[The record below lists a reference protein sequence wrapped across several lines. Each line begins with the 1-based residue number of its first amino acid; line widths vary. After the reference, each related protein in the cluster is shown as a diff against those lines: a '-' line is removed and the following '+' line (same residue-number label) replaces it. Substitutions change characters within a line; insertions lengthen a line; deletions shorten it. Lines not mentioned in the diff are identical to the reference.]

1 MSNAS
6 GSSRHSFP
14 LALMIVVLTGCAVL
28 AAVVAPVVRN
38 FKLEDWFDNS
48 RQIAGAALVTLL
60 GGALLGKII
69 GLHQFHRK
77 SGVVFGAVMGAMIAP
92 AAALLMT
99 VDRKSV
105 GPVVQ
110 AVLIG
115 CAILIATA
123 WFIRPP
129 LPADDKEE
137 VIDAV
142 EAEPVRKM

>member
-1 MSNAS
+1 MSDAPGS
-6 GSSRHSFP
+6 GRHSFP
-14 LALMIVVLTGCAVL
+14 LALMIVVLTSCAVL
-28 AAVVAPVVRN
+28 AAVIAPVARN
-38 FKLEDWFDNS
+38 FRVDDWFDNT
-48 RQIAGAALVTLL
+48 RQIAGAGVATLL
-60 GGALLGKII
+60 GGALLGMII
-69 GLHQFHRK
+69 GLHQFDRK
-77 SGVVFGAVMGAMIAP
+77 SGIMFGALIGAMIAP

-129 LPADDKEE
+129 LRSDDKEE
-137 VIDAV
+137 VIEAV
-142 EAEPVRKM
+142 EAEPLRKM

>member
-1 MSNAS
+1 
-6 GSSRHSFP
+6 
-14 LALMIVVLTGCAVL
+14 MIVVITGCAVL

-38 FKLEDWFDNS
+38 FKFDDWFDNS
-48 RQIAGAALVTLL
+48 RQIAGAAFATLL

-69 GLHQFHRK
+69 GLHQFHRQ
-77 SGVVFGAVMGAMIAP
+77 SGVLFGAVIGAMIAP

-99 VDRKSV
+99 VDRQSV
-105 GPVVQ
+105 APVVQ

-129 LPADDKEE
+129 LPVDDKEE
-137 VIDAV
+137 VIEAV
-142 EAEPVRKM
+142 EADAGRKL